1 MDATTLRLIL
11 IGLGVLLVVGIYLW
25 DRYQR
30 SRWQPG
36 QARRRPPQE
45 AAEHSLGEPPAG
57 ITSEEDD
64 LPVLGAADEAPEEVT
79 ADESLPPGEFVGE
92 PVVRERWEDTD
103 PDNDTQLSMDLAFN
117 AESESES
124 DYLHIDP
131 ALFDEV
137 PRLIL
142 QIVVMS
148 KGEPFTHE
156 QVRQAAK
163 STDMRYGAMNIF
175 HRENE
180 RGQVLF
186 SLANVLEPGTFPKK
200 LDTDFFTPGLV
211 LFTQLPGVQDGMA
224 IFSDMLFTAERL
236 AALLDGELRDE
247 ARNPLTRQT
256 IEHTRDRI
264 LEHRR
269 KVQLLRS
276 RH

>member
-11 IGLGVLLVVGIYLW
+11 LGTGVLLVVGIYFW
-25 DRYQR
+25 DRYKRRQ
-30 SRWQPG
+30 WQSG
-36 QARRRPPQE
+36 RARRRPRRSAVEPW
-45 AAEHSLGEPPAG
+45 LGELPADEPAG
-57 ITSEEDD
+57 DD
-64 LPVLGAADEAPEEVT
+64 LPTLSTDDEAPGG
-79 ADESLPPGEFVGE
+79 DDLPPGEFVGE
-92 PVVRERWEDTD
+92 PVVRERWEATD
-103 PDNDTQLSMDLAFN
+103 PENETQLSMDLAFN
-117 AESESES
+117 AEAES

-131 ALFDEV
+131 ALLDEV

-148 KGEPFTHE
+148 KGEPFDLE

-200 LDTDFFTPGLV
+200 ADPDFSTPGLV

-224 IFSDMLFTAERL
+224 IYSDMLFTAERL
-236 AALLDGELRDE
+236 VALLDGELRDE
-247 ARNPLTRQT
+247 ARNPLTRQA
-256 IEHTRDRI
+256 IEHTRDQI

-269 KVQLLRS
+269 KIQLLRS